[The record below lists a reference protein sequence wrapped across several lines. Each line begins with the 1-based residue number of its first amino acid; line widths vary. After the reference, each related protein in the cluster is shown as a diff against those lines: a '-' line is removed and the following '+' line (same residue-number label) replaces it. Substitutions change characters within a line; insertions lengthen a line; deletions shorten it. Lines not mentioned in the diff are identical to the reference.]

1 MLTLVN
7 RFRNATS
14 LDSMTEHYA
23 SLSRQ
28 CKATE
33 RSENASPADHTLP
46 RLPEVYRMP
55 IADTSVFRTRSAAV
69 VLATVLAN
77 DLLQNNIRVFT
88 IIYYI
93 CNNCIILHIFML
105 VVLLLPSCY

>member
-1 MLTLVN
+1 
-7 RFRNATS
+7 
-14 LDSMTEHYA
+14 MTEHYISTVAHRA

-28 CKATE
+28 RKAPE

-55 IADTSVFRTRSAAV
+55 ITDTSVFRTRSAAV

-77 DLLQNNIRVFT
+77 DVTNNIRVF
-88 IIYYI
+88 I
-93 CNNCIILHIFML
+93 
-105 VVLLLPSCY
+105 

>member
-1 MLTLVN
+1 M
-7 RFRNATS
+7 TS
-14 LDSMTEHYA
+14 VAIAMCACTGVVHNCT

-55 IADTSVFRTRSAAV
+55 ITDTSVFRIRSAAV

-77 DLLQNNIRVFT
+77 EIFCYKQHSSVYLVT

-93 CNNCIILHIFML
+93 CNNCVILHIL
-105 VVLLLPSCY
+105 C

>member
-1 MLTLVN
+1 
-7 RFRNATS
+7 
-14 LDSMTEHYA
+14 MTEHYA

-77 DLLQNNIRVFT
+77 DLLQTTFECIFSYYNIL
-88 IIYYI
+88 Y
-93 CNNCIILHIFML
+93 M
-105 VVLLLPSCY
+105 